1 MTRGRTIL
9 LLMATLLAGGTAAA
23 LAQSSDLHTQGA
35 ETGPIVESPEAM
47 KVTSVIQCFCGTC
60 VNQSLHECT
69 CGLAS
74 MERRKVAAA
83 LAAGATPDQLIA
95 QYVREHG
102 PQVRLVPER
111 SGFNLIGWAMPFAA
125 SIAGLLA
132 LSIVLLS
139 WQRKGALRA
148 QAAEAPGSGASPP
161 ADARYRSRLER
172 DLSEF
177 D

>member
-1 MTRGRTIL
+1 MTRARNL
-9 LLMATLLAGGTAAA
+9 LLLLAAFVAGGTAAA
-23 LAQSSDLHTQGA
+23 LAQNPDLHNQGA
-35 ETGPIVESPEAM
+35 ETGAIVESPEAM
-47 KVTSVIQCFCGTC
+47 TVTTAIQCFCGTC

-95 QYVREHG
+95 QYVKEHG

-111 SGFNLIGWAMPFAA
+111 SGFNMIGWAMPFAA
-125 SIAGLLA
+125 SITGLLV
-132 LSIVLLS
+132 LSIVLLG

-148 QAAEAPGSGASPP
+148 RATETTVAGSTPPGEAA
-161 ADARYRSRLER
+161 YRARLER
-172 DLSEF
+172 ELSEF